1 METDMK
7 RIFIAMLILP
17 VLLYCM
23 TGCQKQPESGAT
35 DSTQWDAEGGFANYL
50 TSVREK
56 SDAIR
61 LSLEQ
66 EALTQTDMNQ
76 ISGELR
82 TLWDEALNRLLDEAQ
97 RVLPA
102 AELAQLAAE
111 QSVWQADMM
120 TAVEAA
126 GKAYEGG
133 SLYPL
138 VVNSEA
144 ARLTEERVYQLYEQL
159 K

>member
-1 METDMK
+1 MEPDMK
-7 RIFIAMLILP
+7 RKILALLMLP
-17 VLLYCM
+17 VLVCCL
-23 TGCQKQPESGAT
+23 TGCRKPPASDHAS
-35 DSTQWDAEGGFANYL
+35 STIIEAEDGLTEYL
-50 TSVREK
+50 ISVREK

-61 LSLEQ
+61 ASLEQ
-66 EALTQTDMNQ
+66 EELTQTDMNQ
-76 ISGELR
+76 RSGELR
-82 TLWDEALNRLLDEAQ
+82 ALWDEALKQLLDQAQ
-97 RVLPA
+97 AVLSGT
-102 AELAQLAAE
+102 ELEQLAAE
-111 QSVWQADMM
+111 QSAWQTDMM

-144 ARLTEERVYQLYEQL
+144 AKLTEERVYQLYERL

>member
-1 METDMK
+1 MKK
-7 RIFIAMLILP
+7 RIIAMLILP
-17 VLLYCM
+17 VLVCCL
-23 TGCQKQPESGAT
+23 TGCRKQPVS
-35 DSTQWDAEGGFANYL
+35 DAAGSAILETEGGLAYDL
-50 TSVREK
+50 SSIREK

-66 EALTQTDMNQ
+66 EELTQTDMNQ
-76 ISGELR
+76 RSAELR
-82 TLWDEALNRLLDEAQ
+82 ALWDDALNQLLDEAQ
-97 RVLPA
+97 KILPGEA
-102 AELAQLAAE
+102 LEQLAAE
-111 QSVWQADMM
+111 QSTWQTDM
-120 TAVEAA
+120 AAVVEAA

-144 ARLTEERVYQLYEQL
+144 AKLTEERVYQLYERL

>member
-1 METDMK
+1 MK
-7 RIFIAMLILP
+7 KMIIALLMLP
-17 VLLYCM
+17 VLVCCL
-23 TGCQKQPESGAT
+23 TGCQKPQTSGAAGNT
-35 DSTQWDAEGGFANYL
+35 AGEAAVSLTNYL
-50 TSVREK
+50 LSIQEE

-66 EALTQTDMNQ
+66 EELTQTDMNQ
-76 ISGELR
+76 RSAELR
-82 TLWDEALNRLLDEAQ
+82 ALWDEALEHLLYEAQ
-97 RVLPA
+97 KILPE

-111 QSVWQADMM
+111 QQAWQTDMM
-120 TAVEAA
+120 AAIEAA
-126 GKAYEGG
+126 GSAFEGG

-144 ARLTEERVYQLYEQL
+144 AKLTEERVYQLYERL

>member
-1 METDMK
+1 METAMK
-7 RIFIAMLILP
+7 KMLLAMLILP
-17 VLLYCM
+17 ALICCLA
-23 TGCQKQPESGAT
+23 GCRKQPVPDAADNT
-35 DSTQWDAEGGFANYL
+35 RWDAEGSFANYL

-61 LSLEQ
+61 HSLEQ

-97 RVLPA
+97 KVLPE

-111 QSVWQADMM
+111 QNAWQADMM

>member
-1 METDMK
+1 MEPDMK
-7 RIFIAMLILP
+7 RMILALLMLP
-17 VLLYCM
+17 VLVCCL
-23 TGCQKQPESGAT
+23 TGCRKPPASDPAS
-35 DSTQWDAEGGFANYL
+35 STFLETEDGLTEYL
-50 TSVREK
+50 ISVREK

-61 LSLEQ
+61 TSLEQ
-66 EALTQTDMNQ
+66 EELTQTDMNQ
-76 ISGELR
+76 RSGELR
-82 TLWDEALNRLLDEAQ
+82 ALWDEALKQLLDQAHA
-97 RVLPA
+97 VLSG
-102 AELAQLAAE
+102 AELEQLAAE
-111 QSVWQADMM
+111 QSAWQTDMM

-144 ARLTEERVYQLYEQL
+144 AKLTEERVYKLYERL